1 MWCIAALGRHC
12 KASDWP
18 KHCSAA
24 IAVRYDCFYQRRVPT
39 TVVQCVAELAKGT
52 NGAAQRHAAAASAC
66 LLVASALQAASP
78 ADLVPEPPH
87 ASRGMRRRLATR
99 CRGPFNGGMPHQ
111 ELALNKHTQACA
123 AIKPPKPPSEEEL
136 RVRLSRRSGA
146 KHVQRAAAGVAAAYK
161 PTSSAI
167 RHSARCAPSR
177 WPSP

>member
-1 MWCIAALGRHC
+1 MWCIAALDATAKPAIGPNTALRLLRC
-12 KASDWP
+12 GTTAST
-18 KHCSAA
+18 SAA
-24 IAVRYDCFYQRRVPT
+24 YQLQSYSGSQASEWHEWRST
-39 TVVQCVAELAKGT
+39 
-52 NGAAQRHAAAASAC
+52 AAGSSAASAC